1 MDLSLKISAQPWHIM
16 TNNSKHLHLQI
27 VLFAPQGYFF
37 FLYALPYVLELNDY
51 CI

>member
-37 FLYALPYVLELNDY
+37 SYMLYLMSLN
-51 CI
+51 